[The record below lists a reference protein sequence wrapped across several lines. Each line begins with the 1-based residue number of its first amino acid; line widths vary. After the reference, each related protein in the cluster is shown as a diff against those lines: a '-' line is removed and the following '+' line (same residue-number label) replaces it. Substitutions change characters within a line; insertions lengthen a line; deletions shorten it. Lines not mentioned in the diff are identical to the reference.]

1 MVISA
6 HIDQWDVTKILI
18 DNGCQCGNTL
28 SINLWKMGY
37 NTKQLKEPTLPL
49 YGFGGKRI
57 KPVGVI
63 TLPIYFGTPKNPR
76 IEYITF
82 DMIDMLYPYNATF
95 RQGLLNT
102 IEATLHS
109 TYLCLKVP
117 TNFNAITLCGSQNNA
132 RSMEPCFALGHKM
145 YIFLRKA

>member
-1 MVISA
+1 MRQYSFY
-6 HIDQWDVTKILI
+6 QPLK
-18 DNGCQCGNTL
+18 NGLQHKAVERTD
-28 SINLWKMGY
+28 IA
-37 NTKQLKEPTLPL
+37 T

-82 DMIDMLYPYNATF
+82 DIIDMLYPYNATF